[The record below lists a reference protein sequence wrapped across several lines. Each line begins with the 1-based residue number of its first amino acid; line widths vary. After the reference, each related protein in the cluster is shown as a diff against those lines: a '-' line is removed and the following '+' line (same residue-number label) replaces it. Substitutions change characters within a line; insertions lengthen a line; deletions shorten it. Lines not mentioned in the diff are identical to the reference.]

1 MTQALPNIPTIK
13 KRCWKTINTIRTL
26 TDGNFWEVV
35 KFAISRFL
43 ANVYI
48 QKRFNFGSIWFLYDL
63 KITRTSLDVSFLFA
77 FNERSNCWSLCKLM
91 YLLSLLLAVNVI
103 IIKQHL
109 LNVIRFT
116 KSRCSTTVWKTW
128 EDHAITRHRIRHYEQ
143 CGQYEKACY
152 IYISAFA
159 SIF

>member
-1 MTQALPNIPTIK
+1 
-13 KRCWKTINTIRTL
+13 
-26 TDGNFWEVV
+26 
-35 KFAISRFL
+35 
-43 ANVYI
+43 
-48 QKRFNFGSIWFLYDL
+48 
-63 KITRTSLDVSFLFA
+63 
-77 FNERSNCWSLCKLM
+77 M

-109 LNVIRFT
+109 ENVIHFT
-116 KSRCSTTVWKTW
+116 KSRCSITVWKTW